1 MKTATG
7 SRLRRMFTAASA
19 AAAVMI
25 GTPALAQETVTDRAP
40 NAPAA
45 TDMPADMPSVRIGE
59 PVQGS
64 IAAAETGCRA
74 DPRIRT
80 YRFTAAADSR
90 IEIVMESETFDT
102 VVELG
107 RQNGCEFQSLGV
119 NDDGSGPED
128 GLNSRLR
135 MRIPEAGDYVIRA
148 TALNPDGSG
157 DFSLRINTLPP
168 PAAEPAPIALT
179 MDRRVRGT
187 LTDRDATIGGFGE
200 TSQYQIETARPYH
213 FYTLTGAAGQTV
225 RLKLDSNEFDP
236 VIEVGA
242 QSPLGFS
249 VVAFND
255 DGGGPD
261 DGLNSRLNIT
271 FRTAGTVM
279 IRVSPL
285 GPDFGRYT
293 LEAEVVRGDAQA
305 STNAPVSSE
314 SAAAAAAGAAAAAAR
329 DN

>member
-1 MKTATG
+1 MTTIFARRLRVMLATG
-7 SRLRRMFTAASA
+7 CCAAG
-19 AAAVMI
+19 VML
-25 GTPALAQETVTDRAP
+25 GAPALAQNST
-40 NAPAA
+40 
-45 TDMPADMPSVRIGE
+45 TDMPARAAEPAPTMPEVRIGQTVE
-59 PVQGS
+59 GN
-64 IAAAETGCRA
+64 IAAAETGCRP
-74 DPRIRT
+74 DPRFRT

-90 IEIVMESETFDT
+90 IEITMQSETFDT

-107 RQNGCEFQSLGV
+107 RQDGCEFQSLGA
-119 NDDGSGPED
+119 NDDGNGPED

-135 MRIPEAGDYVIRA
+135 MRIPEAGEYVIRA
-148 TALNPDGSG
+148 TALNPDGAG
-157 DFSLRINTLPP
+157 DFTLAVNTLPP
-168 PAAEPAPIALT
+168 PAPEPAPIALT

-200 TSQYQIETARPYH
+200 TSGYEIEGSRPYH
-213 FYTLTGAAGQTV
+213 LYTLTGAAGQTV
-225 RLKLDSNEFDP
+225 RLKLDSSEFDP

-271 FRTAGTVM
+271 FRTAGSVV

-293 LEAEVVRGDAQA
+293 LEAETVRGDAQA
-305 STNAPVSSE
+305 SASTPERTASP
-314 SAAAAAAGAAAAAAR
+314 AAAAGAAAADAVSVR
-329 DN
+329 RNN